1 MKKSNKN
8 YRNSKYTISKLFRN
22 DKFLIVFAFVISCI
36 LWFVFSQ
43 NSGEETV
50 TTVTDIPIN
59 IELSQD
65 AVDSGFEVFS
75 MGNETASVKISGNKI
90 TVGSVRSDDI
100 LVTATAGAITSSN
113 TYPLQLTAKQNS
125 SKTNYSIVS
134 VDPTFVNVYIDKRR
148 SMQFEIQDK
157 IKYDYSIDPTYYAGN
172 PVYSTKKIT
181 VSGPETEVKK
191 IDYVA
196 ITGEITGQ
204 LKSTAEIDAD
214 VVLYDSFGD
223 VIESDLLSL
232 SVSTVNVSVPIMPEK
247 EVPIK
252 AKFSNVPSD
261 IDIDSLVTV
270 EPSSI
275 SVAASETTLR
285 TLPEV
290 DLPIIDFST
299 IDPTKDTEFELDVTL
314 PSDCRNI
321 SNVTKAKVK
330 INLDGYTTE
339 QITITDFTF
348 KNVSSNSTA
357 KATTTDITVTVAGSE
372 DYISSLTSEDLTA
385 VIDLKDKGNDFVGS
399 TEIPVTITI
408 DNGYCWVIGSYSVN
422 VSVEKN
428 SDSSSSSSSE

>member
-1 MKKSNKN
+1 MKKSNKSFK
-8 YRNSKYTISKLFRN
+8 NSKYTISKLFRN

-43 NSGEETV
+43 NSERETV
-50 TTVTDIPIN
+50 TTVTDVPIN
-59 IELSQD
+59 VELSQD
-65 AVDSGFEVFS
+65 AVQNGFEVFS
-75 MGNETASVKISGNKI
+75 KGTETASVRISGNKI
-90 TVGSVRSDDI
+90 TVGSIRSDDI
-100 LVTATAGAITSSN
+100 LVTATTGSVTSSN

-125 SKTNYSIVS
+125 SRTNYTIVS

-148 SMQFEIQDK
+148 SKEFDIRDK
-157 IKYDYSIDPTYYAGN
+157 IKYDYSIDANYYAGN
-172 PVYSTKKIT
+172 PVYSKNRVM

-196 ITGEITGQ
+196 ITGEISGQ

-214 VVLYDSFGD
+214 IVLYDSFGD
-223 VIESDLLSL
+223 EVDSELLSL

-252 AKFSNVPSD
+252 AKFSNVPLD

-275 SVAASETTLR
+275 SVAAPETTLK

-290 DLPIIDFST
+290 DLPVIDFSS
-299 IDPTKDTEFELDVTL
+299 IDPTKNTEFEFDVTL

-321 SNVTKAKVK
+321 SNITKAKVK
-330 INLDGYTTE
+330 INLDGYSTKK
-339 QITITDFTF
+339 ITITDFIF
-348 KNVSSNSTA
+348 KNLSSNSTA
-357 KATTTDITVTVAGSE
+357 KATTTDISVIIAGPE
-372 DYISSLTSEDLTA
+372 NYVSSLASEDLTA
-385 VIDLKDKGNDFVGS
+385 VIDLTDKGTDFVGS
-399 TEIPVTITI
+399 TEIPVTITV
-408 DNGYCWVIGSYSVN
+408 NNNSCWIIGSHTAN

-428 SDSSSSSSSE
+428 SGNS